1 MADFNSPFWSWFIII
16 STLVSIVGL
25 FIFTVKVGA
34 KKRVPGE
41 KAESMGHIWD
51 EDLYELNYPA
61 PRWWYLGFLI
71 SMFWGVLYLFLY
83 PGLGTFQGYLGWSQI
98 SQYEEEVAKAEQT
111 YGPIFEQYNSES
123 IEDLAANPEA
133 LLVGQRLFSTYCTTC
148 HGSDAR
154 GARGFPNLTDSD
166 WLYGGDAASI
176 KTSILKGRQ
185 GAMPPW
191 GALLKEEEIR
201 AVAEYIRS
209 LGGLSSDPELSS
221 RGKTSYVQYCM
232 VCHAEDGSG
241 NVAMGSPNLVD
252 DIWLYGGSSKKI
264 IESIRDGRNGVMPPH
279 ENFLGEAKV
288 HILAAYVYSLS
299 R

>member
-25 FIFTVKVGA
+25 FIFTIKVGA

-71 SMFWGVLYLFLY
+71 SMFWGLLYLFLY
-83 PGLGTFQGYLGWSQI
+83 PGLGTFQGYLGWSQL

-111 YGPIFEQYNSES
+111 YGPIFEKYNSES
-123 IEDLAANPEA
+123 IEDLARNPEA

-166 WLYGGDAASI
+166 WLYGGDPASI

-185 GAMPPW
+185 GVMPPW
-191 GALLKEEEIR
+191 GALLKEEEIK
-201 AVAEYIRS
+201 AVAEYVRT
-209 LGGLSSDPELSS
+209 LGGLSADAELSS
-221 RGKTSYVQYCM
+221 AGKASYLQYCM
-232 VCHAEDGSG
+232 VCHAEDGTG
-241 NVAMGSPNLVD
+241 NVAMGSPSLVD

-288 HILAAYVYSLS
+288 HVLAAYVYSLS